1 MKASK
6 KFLALGLAASLLMG
20 MGMTAFAAESAG
32 TSSYSFNAGKS
43 AAAARVEAYKN
54 ADQIKD
60 EAERKA
66 YLESLGINEEAY
78 SEEAAASYSWIAGQ
92 ARGSQY
98 ADHDASE
105 DTSAYSFNTG
115 KKNYADRH
123 AVWEK

>member
-1 MKASK
+1 MRTQRNILITVSAMALS
-6 KFLALGLAASLLMG
+6 LA